1 MVPNRS
7 ISSSDSAVCG
17 GLCVRVK
24 WWIQGKAA
32 QGSAKGLRES
42 QPKPHAPSVH
52 LHGFELSLLLLAN
65 PIGVSLDLLVAL
77 VDQPERKL

>member
-1 MVPNRS
+1 M
-7 ISSSDSAVCG
+7 
-17 GLCVRVK
+17 RVK

-32 QGSAKGLRES
+32 KGSAKGLRES

-77 VDQPERKL
+77 VDQSIQEHHQFVLVAGLVLLLQWRRW